1 MQNSWCFVEDPALR
15 DRLKE
20 AKGRCAVT
28 SYLCRPPAAQKA
40 AASLSRRPVWR
51 ERGTINA
58 GCAFS

>member
-1 MQNSWCFVEDPALR
+1 MQNSCCFVEDPALR

-28 SYLCRPPAAQKA
+28 SFLCRPPAAQKA
-40 AASLSRRPVWR
+40 AASSRRLVWR

>member
-28 SYLCRPPAAQKA
+28 SFLCRPPAAQKA
-40 AASLSRRPVWR
+40 AASLPGVSV
-51 ERGTINA
+51 A
-58 GCAFS
+58 GKRNHQCRVGSV